1 MGDRLG
7 IPGAV
12 GFFFSF
18 GLPSPLAPAPHPRKP
33 HLPLAPRTPPRSER
47 SPAFQPLAGWVAG
60 APTPA
65 ADLGCL
71 RAAREPLRIRL
82 PGNQRTGEGGGWR
95 GCSLSGAPLAGL
107 RHFRAGPRPQPR
119 PQPHHQTH
127 PRRQPLGLLQACAQ
141 HTHTTTALTHTHT
154 QHSLSHT
161 HTHTHTHTP
170 APEKGQEPETTGK
183 GDGERGRERQTA
195 RGPHR
200 LPKPRPPHPAPSI
213 LGSPRPPVDQTP
225 TVAHRHTHT
234 HALTRSASGLGAG
247 AGSRLRWPS
256 RRGPLRPRMR
266 GSLGV
271 PTGDCQPQGTAPSR
285 GPPAHG

>member
-1 MGDRLG
+1 MDGRPPGNTGCCRL
-7 IPGAV
+7 
-12 GFFFSF
+12 FFFFF

-119 PQPHHQTH
+119 PQPHHQRH

-154 QHSLSHT
+154 QHSLS

-285 GPPAHG
+285 GPPAQG

>member
-1 MGDRLG
+1 MDGRPPGNTGCCRL
-7 IPGAV
+7 
-12 GFFFSF
+12 FFFF

-107 RHFRAGPRPQPR
+107 RHFRAGPRPQP
-119 PQPHHQTH
+119 HHQTH

-161 HTHTHTHTP
+161 HTHTHTHTRP
-170 APEKGQEPETTGK
+170 
-183 GDGERGRERQTA
+183 RER
-195 RGPHR
+195 
-200 LPKPRPPHPAPSI
+200 
-213 LGSPRPPVDQTP
+213 
-225 TVAHRHTHT
+225 
-234 HALTRSASGLGAG
+234 
-247 AGSRLRWPS
+247 
-256 RRGPLRPRMR
+256 
-266 GSLGV
+266 
-271 PTGDCQPQGTAPSR
+271 SR
-285 GPPAHG
+285 GGDHR